1 MRFRGPWAALAAICL
16 VTGASATSQAQT
28 NIDFLVSQ
36 LNQRATQFASGMTL
50 FGPIQTGRLRTRGKK
65 NFNFVLT
72 AGQCYRIIGV
82 GDANVTDLDIF
93 LRVRSSTVA
102 QDTATDNYPVVS
114 YCPPA
119 TTRVQVRVSMY
130 AGGGEFALGVF
141 SGSGAGGGVV
151 APGPIVDTNAVA
163 ARLSNVA
170 RSNAAG
176 YVGIGAPI
184 VGSLMQ
190 NASQTVNVS
199 LVQGVCYKFIGVGG
213 AGVQD
218 LDLHIMVGG
227 ARVAQDTATDD
238 FPIAS
243 YCAPTHTIAQVQV
256 FMYRGAGQFAYQ
268 TFQSGHAG
276 PQAIVPLV
284 QGNDYIANRMRQ
296 IQQQY
301 AQGRNPV
308 SPLMRGSLQ
317 TSGTQ
322 DFSVTLQS
330 GHCYT
335 VVGVGDPSV
344 TDLDMFLFD
353 GAGTQV
359 AQDQATDNFPIVQS
373 CPSVPGNFRVQV
385 KMYSGYGNFGLQI
398 FGN

>member
-1 MRFRGPWAALAAICL
+1 MRFRGFCAALAAMGL
-16 VTGASATSQAQT
+16 VLGASATSQAQT

-50 FGPIQTGRLRTRGKK
+50 FGPIQTGRLRPRGTK

-82 GDANVTDLDIF
+82 GDANVSDLDIF
-93 LRVRSSTVA
+93 LRVRNATVA

-114 YCPPA
+114 YCPTS

-130 AGGGEFALGVF
+130 AGFGEFAIGVF
-141 SGSGAGGGVV
+141 NGSGAGGVV

-163 ARLSNVA
+163 ARLANVA
-170 RSNAAG
+170 RTNAPG
-176 YVGIGAPI
+176 YIGIGAPL
-184 VGSLMQ
+184 VGALMQ

-199 LVQGVCYKFIGVGG
+199 LAQGVCYKFIGVGG
-213 AGVQD
+213 AGVSD

-238 FPIAS
+238 YPIAS
-243 YCAPTHTIAQVQV
+243 YCSPTSTIAQVQV

-268 TFQSGHAG
+268 SFQSANVG
-276 PQAIVPLV
+276 PQVIVPQV
-284 QGNDYIANRMRQ
+284 QVNDYIANRMRQ

-308 SPLMRGSLQ
+308 SPLMRGTLQ
-317 TSGTQ
+317 TSGAQ
-322 DFSVTLQS
+322 DFSVNLQS

-335 VVGVGDPSV
+335 VIGVGDPSV

-353 GAGTQV
+353 GTGTQV
-359 AQDQATDNFPIVQS
+359 AQDQATDNFPIVQN